1 MLSKVDDK
9 VTPLRLLDLF
19 FNNVLVDMIVGY
31 TKLYSHREKADIS
44 YENTN
49 ENIHLLLSM
58 LLLSGCHKLLDCKMY
73 WETILDTFMQA
84 KFDSMLVISGSV
96 FFGIFIFDT
105 TNNLISKTNSRSSF
119 PWLLS
124 QVGKSFQQF
133 LFQQIEQIYRMIPC
147 NRTHGSRQWM
157 NNKLFREEYKI

>member
-44 YENTN
+44 YGNTN
-49 ENIHLLLSM
+49 EKIHLLLSM

-84 KFDSMLVISGSV
+84 KFDSMLVIRGSV
-96 FFGIFIFDT
+96 FFGIFIFVI
-105 TNNLISKTNSRSSF
+105 TNNLINKTNSRSFF
-119 PWLLS
+119 P
-124 QVGKSFQQF
+124 
-133 LFQQIEQIYRMIPC
+133 
-147 NRTHGSRQWM
+147 
-157 NNKLFREEYKI
+157 